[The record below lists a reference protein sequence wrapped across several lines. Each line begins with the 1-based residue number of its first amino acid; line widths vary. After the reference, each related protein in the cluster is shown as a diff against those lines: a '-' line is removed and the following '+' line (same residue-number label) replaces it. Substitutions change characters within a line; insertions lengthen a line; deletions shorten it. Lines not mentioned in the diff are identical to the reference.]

1 MSDGEFVAAHDV
13 ILIGGGG
20 AGLRA
25 AIAIAETNPRLDVAV
40 MSKVYPMRSHTVSAE
55 GGAAGVIAEGDTL
68 EEHIYDTISGSDWLG
83 DQDAI
88 EMFVE
93 QAPRELLQLEHWGCP
108 WSRQP
113 DGRVAVRAFGGM
125 KKMRTWFAADKTGFH
140 MLHALFQTSLK
151 YDEVTRYDEWFVT
164 KLLVDDGRVHGVVA
178 VELMTGRIQAVAAK
192 AVVLCTGG
200 CGKVFPFTTN
210 ANINTGDGMAL
221 AYRAGAP
228 LKDMEFVQYHP
239 TGLPFTGILITEA
252 ARAEGGWLLNKDG
265 YRYLQDYDLGTPSPT
280 PVLRSMEL
288 GPRDRLS
295 QAFVHEV
302 EKGRTTDSP
311 YGPIV
316 HLDLRHLG
324 AKVIDAKLPFVREL
338 CLKYERI
345 DPVTE
350 LVPVRPVVHY
360 MMGGVHTDI
369 HGATPVAGLYA
380 AGETACVSI
389 NGANRLGSNSLPE
402 LLVFGAR
409 AGRAA
414 AEYAA
419 SAGDRSGRRSPH
431 KPGTRSAGSNATCS
445 TMSRGPNAS
454 PRSGT
459 RCRRPWRR
467 APASTAPGP
476 SMTKGADALAELQQR
491 IANVGVADTS
501 RSFNTELVA
510 ALELANMLDIAECIL
525 SSGLQREESRGAH
538 QRTDFPA
545 SRRRAVPH
553 PPAGPPQPGRHVAGR
568 APAGDDHPVAAGR
581 AGLREVAMAQQQ
593 WQQSDRSVCGCRGT
607 GLTRTP
613 NRTGRSTTSR
623 CAASGRCSTRSTT
636 SRTRPT
642 PRCRSGGR
650 AGWGSAAAAG

>member
-1 MSDGEFVAAHDV
+1 VSDGAFVAAHDV
-13 ILIGGGG
+13 LLIGGGG

-25 AIAIAETNPRLDVAV
+25 AIAIAETNPGLDVAV

-68 EEHIYDTISGSDWLG
+68 EEHIHDTISGSDWLA
-83 DQDAI
+83 DQDAV
-88 EMFVE
+88 EAFVE
-93 QAPRELLQLEHWGCP
+93 EAPRELLQLEHWGCP

-113 DGRVAVRAFGGM
+113 DGHVAVRAFGGM

-151 YDEVTRYDEWFVT
+151 YDRLTRYDEWFVT

-192 AVVLCTGG
+192 AVILCTGG

-252 ARAEGGWLLNKDG
+252 ARAEGGWLLNRDG
-265 YRYLQDYDLGTPSPT
+265 YRYLQDYDLGKPSPT
-280 PVLRSMEL
+280 PELRSMEL

-324 AKVIDAKLPFVREL
+324 AKIIDAKLPFVREL

-414 AEYAA
+414 AEYAS
-419 SAGDRSGRRSPH
+419 SAGGPPAVVASQAADEVRRLERDLLGSE
-431 KPGTRSAGSNATCS
+431 PGSERVAGIRDEIQTTMEDSAGIYRT
-445 TMSRGPNAS
+445 
-454 PRSGT
+454 
-459 RCRRPWRR
+459 
-467 APASTAPGP
+467 GP
-476 SMTKGADALAELQQR
+476 SLAKGADTLAELQQR
-491 IANVGVADTS
+491 AGKVGVADDS
-501 RSFNTELVA
+501 RSFNTELVT
-510 ALELANMLDIAECIL
+510 ALELFNMLDIAECIL
-525 SSGLQREESRGAH
+525 QSGLQREESRGAH
-538 QRTDFPA
+538 QRTDFPT
-545 SRRRAVPH
+545 R
-553 PPAGPPQPGRHVAGR
+553 
-568 APAGDDHPVAAGR
+568 DDER
-581 AGLREVAMAQQQ
+581 F
-593 WQQSDRSVCGCRGT
+593 
-607 GLTRTP
+607 LTHLLVHRNP
-613 NRTGRSTTSR
+613 DGTSR
-623 CAASGRCSTRSTT
+623 VEPLPVTITRWPPGERVYGR
-636 SRTRPT
+636 
-642 PRCRSGGR
+642 
-650 AGWGSAAAAG
+650 

>member
-1 MSDGEFVAAHDV
+1 VSDGVMRAAHDV
-13 ILIGGGG
+13 LIVGGGG

-25 AIAIAETNPRLDVAV
+25 AIAIAETAPRLDVAV
-40 MSKVYPMRSHTVSAE
+40 ISKVYPMRSHTVSAE
-55 GGAAGVIAEGDTL
+55 GGAAGVIADDDSL
-68 EEHIYDTISGSDWLG
+68 DEHCYDTVSGSDWLG

-88 EMFVE
+88 EAFVRE
-93 QAPRELLQLEHWGCP
+93 APEELLQLEHWGCP
-108 WSRQP
+108 WSRRP

-151 YDEVTRYDEWFVT
+151 YNEVRRYDEEFVT
-164 KLLVDDGRVHGVVA
+164 RLLVDDGRVHGVVA
-178 VELMTGRIQAVAAK
+178 IGLMSGRIQAVTAK
-192 AVVLCTGG
+192 AVILCTGG

-265 YRYLQDYDLGTPSPT
+265 YRYLQDYDLGKPSPT
-280 PVLRSMEL
+280 PELRSMEL

-302 EKGRTTDSP
+302 EKGRTADSP

-324 AKVIDAKLPFVREL
+324 EKLIEAKLPFVREL

-345 DPVTE
+345 DPVHE

-369 HGATPVAGLYA
+369 DGATPLAGLYA

-402 LLVFGAR
+402 CLVFGAR

-414 AEYAA
+414 AEYAGA
-419 SAGDRSGRRSPH
+419 AGNVPSVIAAQATDEVRRLERDLLG
-431 KPGTRSAGSNATCS
+431 KGPGTERIAAIRDELQSAMEEAAGIFRT
-445 TMSRGPNAS
+445 GPE
-454 PRSGT
+454 
-459 RCRRPWRR
+459 
-467 APASTAPGP
+467 
-476 SMTKGADALAELQQR
+476 MTKGAETLAELQER
-491 IANVGVADTS
+491 VGNVGLADTS
-501 RSFNTELVA
+501 RSFNTELTA
-510 ALELANMLDIAECIL
+510 ALELANMLDISQCIL
-525 SSGLQREESRGAH
+525 QAGMQREESRGAH

-545 SRRRAVPH
+545 RDDERFLTHLLVHRNPDGTARVERLPVTITRW
-553 PPAGPPQPGRHVAGR
+553 PPGERVYGR
-568 APAGDDHPVAAGR
+568 
-581 AGLREVAMAQQQ
+581 
-593 WQQSDRSVCGCRGT
+593 
-607 GLTRTP
+607 
-613 NRTGRSTTSR
+613 
-623 CAASGRCSTRSTT
+623 
-636 SRTRPT
+636 
-642 PRCRSGGR
+642 
-650 AGWGSAAAAG
+650 